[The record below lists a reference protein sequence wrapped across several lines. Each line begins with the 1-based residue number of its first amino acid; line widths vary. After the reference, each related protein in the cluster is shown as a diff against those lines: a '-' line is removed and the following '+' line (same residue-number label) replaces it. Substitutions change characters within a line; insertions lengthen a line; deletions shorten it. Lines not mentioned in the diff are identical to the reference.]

1 MSKQKEPKL
10 WVTVLKLLIGLIVI
24 VWGTGALLQWA
35 AKYDTELPKPG
46 GMDWGIARDS
56 PIPSKR

>member
-35 AKYDTELPKPG
+35 AQFDTELPKPG
-46 GMDWGIARDS
+46 GMDWGISRDS

>member
-10 WVTVLKLLIGLIVI
+10 WVTVLKLIIGLIAI
-24 VWGTGALLQWA
+24 VWGTGAVLQWA
-35 AKYDTELPKPG
+35 SKFDTELPKANST
-46 GMDWGIARDS
+46 DWGISRDS

>member
-10 WVTVLKLLIGLIVI
+10 WMTVLKLVIGLVVI
-24 VWGTGALLQWA
+24 IWGTGAVLQWA
-35 AKYDTELPKPG
+35 AQFDTEPSKAG
-46 GMDWGIARDS
+46 ITNWGIARDS

>member
-10 WVTVLKLLIGLIVI
+10 WVTVLKLLIGLVVI
-24 VWGTGALLQWA
+24 VWGTGAILQWA
-35 AKYDTELPKPG
+35 TKFDTELPKPG
-46 GMDWGIARDS
+46 GADWGIARDS

>member
-1 MSKQKEPKL
+1 MPDKKEPPWWL
-10 WVTVLKLLIGLIVI
+10 TLLKLAIGLIVI

-35 AKYDTELPKPG
+35 AQFDSELPKPNP
-46 GMDWGIARDS
+46 MDWGIARDS

>member
-1 MSKQKEPKL
+1 MPEKKDPPWWL
-10 WVTVLKLLIGLIVI
+10 TLLKLLIGLIVI

-35 AKYDTELPKPG
+35 AQFDSEPPKTG
-46 GMDWGIARDS
+46 TSDWGIARDS